1 MDSNRLHGGFVLMTN
16 ESFFKESFW
25 WNMFSK
31 KCCVKFWDL
40 IHNDTHQPFALTTS
54 HSHQSLRRYNGTSQ
68 TSSTLVTKSVTK
80 AELEK

>member
-1 MDSNRLHGGFVLMTN
+1 MDSSRLHGGFVLMTN
-16 ESFFKESFW
+16 ESFLRNIFW

-31 KCCVKFWDL
+31 KSCVKLRDL
-40 IHNDTHQPFALTTS
+40 IHNDMHQPFALTTS